1 MQRLGQVSK
10 ELEDILRL
18 RTRIVGYKSLEEAG
32 ELDQIEG
39 VLRIKHLFAFG
50 QVPFMA
56 RVAGHTIGI
65 TREDPMLARCM
76 RIHGLKAATERSKAG
91 EAKDLATT
99 WLASPEDGLR
109 QQEDYPRIPP
119 GGAIVLGPVSDEKFE
134 PDVVLVYGN
143 PAQVMMLMC
152 GLQKEKYER
161 FNFHFIG
168 EGACADSLAQC
179 YNSGKPALAIPCFGE
194 RAFGQVA
201 DDEIV
206 IALPPTDLRRAVSGL
221 KKLATLGMRYP
232 IRSIGGEADITPLLM
247 EWYPDAFKKKQ

>member
-1 MQRLGQVSK
+1 MHSLGQLSK

-18 RTRIVGYKSLEEAG
+18 RTRIVGYKRLEDAA

-39 VLRIKHLFAFG
+39 IVRIKHLFAFG

-56 RVAGHTIGI
+56 RVAGLTVGI
-65 TREDPMLARCM
+65 SREDPMLARCM
-76 RIHGLKAATERSKAG
+76 RIHGLKTTNEKSKEA

-99 WLASPEDGLR
+99 WLASKEDGLR
-109 QQEDYPRIPP
+109 QQEDYPRIPS
-119 GGAIVLGPVSDEKFE
+119 GGAIVLGPVTDEKFE
-134 PDVVLVYGN
+134 PDVVLVFGN

-152 GLQKEKYER
+152 GMQKEKYER
-161 FNFHFIG
+161 FNFNFIG

-179 YNSGKPALAIPCFGE
+179 YISDKPALAIPCFGE

-206 IALPPTDLRRAVSGL
+206 IALPPNHVDRAVSGL
-221 KKLATLGMRYP
+221 KKLAEIGMQYP
-232 IRSIGGEADITPLLM
+232 IRSIGGEVDITPLLM
-247 EWYPDAFKKKQ
+247 EWYPHAFKKKK